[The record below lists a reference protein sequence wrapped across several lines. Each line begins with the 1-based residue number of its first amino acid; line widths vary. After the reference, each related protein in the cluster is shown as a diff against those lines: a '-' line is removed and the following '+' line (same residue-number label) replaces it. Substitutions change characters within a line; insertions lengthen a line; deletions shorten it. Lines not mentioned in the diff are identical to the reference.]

1 MAPLIEAVGIEKSF
15 GRTVALRGV
24 SFSVERGEV
33 HALLGDNGAGK
44 STLIQVLLGVYR
56 PDAGQLIWEGR
67 PMKLGSVRASM
78 ERGIAVVYQD
88 LALVDAMPIYRNFFL
103 GRESAMTRRIGPF
116 RILAPRRAR
125 VEAERGL
132 RAMGIS
138 SVRSMDDPVATL
150 SGGERQSIAIARAVY
165 FDTKLL
171 VLDEPTSALSLKESD
186 KVIDYIRKAR
196 DRGLGVVI
204 ITHNLTSISDVA
216 DRFTVLQ
223 HGRSLGTFRKEETS
237 MTHLARLIHAA

>member
-1 MAPLIEAVGIEKSF
+1 
-15 GRTVALRGV
+15 
-24 SFSVERGEV
+24 
-33 HALLGDNGAGK
+33 
-44 STLIQVLLGVYR
+44 
-56 PDAGQLIWEGR
+56 
-67 PMKLGSVRASM
+67 M

-103 GRESAMTRRIGPF
+103 GREAAMTRRIGPF

-138 SVRSMDDPVATL
+138 SVRSMDDPVASL

-196 DRGLGVVI
+196 DRGIGVVI

-237 MTHLARLIHAA
+237 MAHLARLIHAA